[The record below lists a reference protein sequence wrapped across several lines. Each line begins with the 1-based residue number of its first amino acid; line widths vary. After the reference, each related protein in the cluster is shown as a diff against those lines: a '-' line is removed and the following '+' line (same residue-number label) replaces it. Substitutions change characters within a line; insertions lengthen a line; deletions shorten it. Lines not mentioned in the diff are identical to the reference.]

1 MQFAPSIYTADFRKL
16 GEQVADAER
25 AGADWMHLDVM
36 DGAFVPN
43 ITFGAAVCKAVRDS
57 TALPCE
63 AHLMVND
70 PDRFYEDYQRAG
82 MQRVIVHAEA
92 CPHLYRSLQAIKAL
106 GMQTGVAL
114 NPLTP
119 LSAVEEALPYM
130 DLLLLMTVEPGYGG
144 QSFIAGSLDRIRRA
158 RAMLTAAGVQT
169 VIEVDGG
176 VNVKTAA
183 AVSAAGVDIAVVG
196 AAVFSPQFSVAEGLN
211 ALRTIVEAGDGRQ
224 RTEDRR

>member
-1 MQFAPSIYTADFRKL
+1 MQLAPSIYTADFRKL
-16 GEQVADAER
+16 GEQVADAES

-43 ITFGAAVCKAVRDS
+43 LTFGAAVCKAVRES

-63 AHLMVND
+63 AHLMVHD

-119 LSAVEEALPYM
+119 LGAVEEALPYM

-144 QSFIAGSLDRIRRA
+144 QSFIPGSLERIRRA
-158 RAMLTAAGVQT
+158 RRMLAAAGVRT

-176 VNVKTAA
+176 VNVETAA

-196 AAVFSPQFSVAEGLN
+196 AAVFSPQFSVAEGIR
-211 ALRTIVEAGDGRQ
+211 ALRAALSTERAGRK
-224 RTEDRR
+224 TED